1 MKRIRLI
8 GLYLAAVFSM
18 SAVMAASASALP
30 EFSGPFS
37 KTFTSKSKA
46 SLLETVAKVKL
57 TCKTDTNV
65 GEVTGPETGF
75 MTITFSGCKV
85 KKVPCNTPGTPPG
98 KIVTSLLAFT
108 VHYINKA
115 NKEVGMDLVPAP
127 GAAFAEFACGSAIR
141 GIVIGSVIGRVT
153 PINTPVKPTKFFTL
167 SFTQASGKQGI
178 TNLEGGP
185 IDTLET
191 SFGGPFEES
200 GLASTDRI
208 KFGGVVELKA

>member
-18 SAVMAASASALP
+18 SVVMAASASALP
-30 EFSGPFS
+30 EFSSPFS

-108 VHYINKA
+108 VHYI
-115 NKEVGMDLVPAP
+115 KEPPLRNLRVAQPF
-127 GAAFAEFACGSAIR
+127 AAS
-141 GIVIGSVIGRVT
+141 
-153 PINTPVKPTKFFTL
+153 
-167 SFTQASGKQGI
+167 
-178 TNLEGGP
+178 
-185 IDTLET
+185 
-191 SFGGPFEES
+191 
-200 GLASTDRI
+200 
-208 KFGGVVELKA
+208 